1 MNPLGLNAPQF
12 PGMQTGKM
20 KSVDEVRDLIKKQ
33 RRVKGFQ
40 FNVPNGQSQQN
51 LQISG
56 TARILLG
63 IQLLPVAAGTD
74 TFIQGFKELANVS
87 FKVNNE
93 IIIES
98 LNPSFV
104 TNYSND
110 EEFMQSRARF
120 RYSDEIT
127 ISFTNSGN
135 RSLRYCN
142 LLYLRYGNAKTR
154 GMDIVRQ
161 SVF

>member
-1 MNPLGLNAPQF
+1 MNNLGLNAPQF
-12 PGMQTGKM
+12 PGLQTGKM

-40 FNVPNGQSQQN
+40 FSVPNGQSQQN

-63 IQLLPVAAGTD
+63 IQLLPVNPGTD
-74 TFIQGFKELANVS
+74 TFIQGFQSISNIS

-98 LNPSFV
+98 LNPTFV

-110 EEFMQSRARF
+110 EEFMPIPRPLSGTDQ
-120 RYSDEIT
+120 IT
-127 ISFTNSGN
+127 INFTNSGGTEVCAIAI
-135 RSLRYCN
+135 Y
-142 LLYLRYGNAKTR
+142 Y
-154 GMDIVRQ
+154 I
-161 SVF
+161 

>member
-1 MNPLGLNAPQF
+1 MNKLGLNAPQF
-12 PGMQTGKM
+12 PGMQTGKL

-33 RRVKGFQ
+33 RRVKGFT
-40 FNVPNGQSQQN
+40 FSVPNGQSQQN

-63 IQLLPVAAGTD
+63 IQLIPVEPGSD
-74 TFIQGFKELANVS
+74 TYIRGFQSISNVS

-98 LNPSFV
+98 LHPNFV

-110 EEFMQSRARF
+110 EEFMPIPRPLSGT
-120 RYSDEIT
+120 DEIT
-127 ISFTNSGN
+127 ISFTNSGATEVCAIAI
-135 RSLRYCN
+135 Y
-142 LLYLRYGNAKTR
+142 Y
-154 GMDIVRQ
+154 I
-161 SVF
+161 

>member
-1 MNPLGLNAPQF
+1 MNKLGLNAPQF

-33 RRVKGFQ
+33 RRVKGFT
-40 FNVPNGQSQQN
+40 FSVPNGQSQQN

-63 IQLLPVAAGTD
+63 IQLLVVDPGTD
-74 TFIQGFKELANVS
+74 TYIQGFQRISNIS

-98 LNPSFV
+98 LHPNFV

-110 EEFMQSRARF
+110 EEFMPIPRPLSGT
-120 RYSDEIT
+120 DEIT
-127 ISFTNSGN
+127 ISFTNSGATEVCAIAI
-135 RSLRYCN
+135 Y
-142 LLYLRYGNAKTR
+142 Y
-154 GMDIVRQ
+154 I
-161 SVF
+161 

>member
-1 MNPLGLNAPQF
+1 MNKLGLNAPQF

-33 RRVKGFQ
+33 RRVKGFT
-40 FNVPNGQSQQN
+40 FSVPNGQSQQN

-63 IQLLPVAAGTD
+63 IQLLPVAPGTD
-74 TFIQGFKELANVS
+74 TYIQGFQTISNVS

-98 LNPSFV
+98 LHPNFV

-110 EEFMQSRARF
+110 EEFMPIPRPLSGT
-120 RYSDEIT
+120 DEIT
-127 ISFTNSGN
+127 ISFTNSGATEVCAIAI
-135 RSLRYCN
+135 Y
-142 LLYLRYGNAKTR
+142 Y
-154 GMDIVRQ
+154 I
-161 SVF
+161 

>member
-1 MNPLGLNAPQF
+1 MNKLGLNAPQF

-20 KSVDEVRDLIKKQ
+20 KTVSEVQDLIKKQ
-33 RRVKGFQ
+33 RRVKGFT
-40 FNVPNGQSQQN
+40 FSVPNGQSQQN

-74 TFIQGFKELANVS
+74 TYIQGFQRISNVS

-98 LNPSFV
+98 LHPNFV

-110 EEFMQSRARF
+110 EEFMPIPRPLSGT
-120 RYSDEIT
+120 DEIT
-127 ISFTNSGN
+127 ISFTNSGITEVCAIAI
-135 RSLRYCN
+135 Y
-142 LLYLRYGNAKTR
+142 Y
-154 GMDIVRQ
+154 I
-161 SVF
+161 

>member
-1 MNPLGLNAPQF
+1 MNNLGLNAPQF

-33 RRVKGFQ
+33 RRVKGFT
-40 FNVPNGQSQQN
+40 FSVPNGQSQQN

-63 IQLLPVAAGTD
+63 IQLLPVAPGTD
-74 TFIQGFKELANVS
+74 TYIQGFQTISNVS

-98 LNPSFV
+98 LHPNFV

-110 EEFMQSRARF
+110 EEFMPIPRPLSGT
-120 RYSDEIT
+120 DEIT
-127 ISFTNSGN
+127 ISFTNSGATEVCAIAI
-135 RSLRYCN
+135 Y
-142 LLYLRYGNAKTR
+142 Y
-154 GMDIVRQ
+154 I
-161 SVF
+161 